1 MKHTL
6 VALVE
11 NKPGVLARVA
21 GLFRRRNFNI
31 DSLTVGTTEDPTISR
46 MTIVVDSTVAD
57 ASLVERNLYKMVNVL
72 FVQDISSEPSVTRD
86 LALVKVAAN
95 AEKRAE
101 IIQLVDIYKA
111 RIVDV
116 GQTTVIVEMT
126 GSPAKVDQF
135 IQLLE
140 QFGIREMVRTGLVAM
155 KRGDEPMFQEDTDE
169 HARGEWRVITN
180 G

>member
-116 GQTTVIVEMT
+116 GQATVIVEMT

-155 KRGDEPMFQEDTDE
+155 KRGDEPMFQEETDE

-180 G
+180 S

>member
-1 MKHTL
+1 MKPTL

-31 DSLTVGTTEDPTISR
+31 DSLTVGTIEDPTISR

-116 GQTTVIVEMT
+116 GQATVIVEMT

-155 KRGDEPMFQEDTDE
+155 KRGDEPMFQEETDE
-169 HARGEWRVITN
+169 HARGEWRVLN
-180 G
+180 AN

>member
-116 GQTTVIVEMT
+116 GQATVIVEMT

-155 KRGDEPMFQEDTDE
+155 KRGDEPMFQEETDE
-169 HARGEWRVITN
+169 HARGEWRVITS

>member
-1 MKHTL
+1 MKHTI

-21 GLFRRRNFNI
+21 GMFRRRNFNI

-46 MTIVVDSTVAD
+46 MTIVVDSVVAD
-57 ASLVERNLYKMVNVL
+57 ATLVERNLYKMVNVL
-72 FVQDISSEPSVTRD
+72 YCQDITNEPSVTRD
-86 LALVKVAAN
+86 LALVKVTAN
-95 AEKRAE
+95 ADKRAE

-116 GQTTVIVEMT
+116 GQAVVIVEMT

-135 IQLLE
+135 VELL
-140 QFGIREMVRTGLVAM
+140 QPFGIREMVRTGLVAM
-155 KRGDEPMFQEDTDE
+155 KRGDEPMFQEETDE
-169 HARGEWRVITN
+169 HARGEWRVISN

>member
-31 DSLTVGTTEDPTISR
+31 DSLTVGTTEDPTVSR
-46 MTIVVDSTVAD
+46 MTIVIDSNATD
-57 ASLVERNLYKMVNVL
+57 YTLVERNLYKLVDVL
-72 FVQDISSEPSVTRD
+72 FVQDMSSEPSVTRD
-86 LALVKVAAN
+86 LALVKVTATS
-95 AEKRAE
+95 ETRGE
-101 IIQLVDIYKA
+101 VMQLVDIYKA

-116 GQTTVIVEMT
+116 GPNSVIAEMT

-135 IQLLE
+135 VQLM
-140 QFGIREMVRTGLVAM
+140 QPFGIREMVRTGLVAM
-155 KRGDEPMFQEDTDE
+155 KRGDEPMFQEETDA
-169 HARGEWRVITN
+169 HARGEWRVIN
-180 G
+180 S

>member
-31 DSLTVGTTEDPTISR
+31 DSLTVGTTEDPNISR

-57 ASLVERNLYKMVNVL
+57 ASVVERNLYKLVNVL
-72 FVQDISSEPSVTRD
+72 FVQDISAEPSVTRD

-126 GSPAKVDQF
+126 GSSAKVDQF

-155 KRGDEPMFQEDTDE
+155 KRGDEPMFQEETDE

-180 G
+180 S

>member
-1 MKHTL
+1 
-6 VALVE
+6 
-11 NKPGVLARVA
+11 
-21 GLFRRRNFNI
+21 
-31 DSLTVGTTEDPTISR
+31 

-116 GQTTVIVEMT
+116 GQATVIVEMT

-155 KRGDEPMFQEDTDE
+155 KRGDEPMFQEETDE
-169 HARGEWRVITN
+169 HARGEWRVITS
-180 G
+180 

>member
-6 VALVE
+6 VALVD

-116 GQTTVIVEMT
+116 GQATVIVEMT

-155 KRGDEPMFQEDTDE
+155 KRGDEPMFQEETDE
-169 HARGEWRVITN
+169 HARGEWRVITS
-180 G
+180 

>member
-31 DSLTVGTTEDPTISR
+31 DSLTVGTTEDSTISR

-116 GQTTVIVEMT
+116 GQATVIVEMT

-155 KRGDEPMFQEDTDE
+155 KRGDEPMFQEETDE

-180 G
+180 S